1 MPKNQ
6 TAPDHSRRQYRLL
19 PANPLAVNWDDVPDA
34 LIVELV
40 RTYTTGGDAILFG
53 TSKAQDVL
61 AIRVYRGGDGYSVYT
76 RSADG
81 IGEAVDRL
89 HRYRP
94 ARERHAKRGAESGA
108 VAQGTPINDLPWHP
122 LFTVNDL
129 LKQRQKEAQR
139 ALEWERV
146 VNSIPRHFYEVA
158 RP

>member
-6 TAPDHSRRQYRLL
+6 IAPEHSRRQYRLL
-19 PANPLAVNWDDVPDA
+19 PANPVAVNWDDVPAA

-76 RSADG
+76 RGADG

-89 HRYRP
+89 YRYRP
-94 ARERHAKRGAESGA
+94 ARERDAKRVAEPGA
-108 VAQGTPINDLPWHP
+108 VAQVSTVPGLPFHP
-122 LFTVNDL
+122 QFTVNDL
-129 LKQRQKEAQR
+129 IKQREKARQR
-139 ALEWERV
+139 ALDWERV
-146 VNSIPRHFYEVA
+146 VNSFPRQFYGVA
-158 RP
+158 SE